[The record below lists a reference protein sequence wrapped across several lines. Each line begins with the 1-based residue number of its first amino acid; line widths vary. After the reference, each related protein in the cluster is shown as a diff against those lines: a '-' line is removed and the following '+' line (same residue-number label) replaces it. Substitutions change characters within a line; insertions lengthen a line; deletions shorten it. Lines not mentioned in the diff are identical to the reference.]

1 VAHRAADPSRRPAAE
16 GSAAERATD
25 RRPPR
30 HAQRRGRGGDERDAP
45 AGRQRLVVGL
55 LAAPGIAHDLAARLA
70 RELPQL
76 LGRRFPEVDWDVV
89 VRPEPM
95 AAASE
100 SDVDLVEIARR
111 RMLDEGWKLAVC
123 LTDYPVHIG
132 NRPVTAYASAPAG
145 VGLVSVPALGPVN
158 LDERVR
164 DAVLRLV
171 EGLLGE
177 HVDDPED
184 AEDSDRRRRM
194 QRRLEDLSTPT
205 IGRAELH
212 EGNVGFFAA
221 VGLGNLRLLMGMVRA
236 NRPWRLITGLSRALV
251 AALGLDVFGVASP
264 GIWILAAGMGWP
276 RLLLVG
282 VGSVLATCVSL
293 IAAHGL
299 WEQHHPERPAARER
313 VVLFNLTT
321 AITVAIG
328 VLTLHV
334 ALFVLNLAAAA
345 VLIPADVLERQVSRP
360 AHLATY
366 LALSWLVTSLATI
379 GGALGAALEN
389 DRAVRE
395 AAYGY
400 HPDARTEAEA

>member
-1 VAHRAADPSRRPAAE
+1 
-16 GSAAERATD
+16 
-25 RRPPR
+25 
-30 HAQRRGRGGDERDAP
+30 
-45 AGRQRLVVGL
+45 
-55 LAAPGIAHDLAARLA
+55 
-70 RELPQL
+70 
-76 LGRRFPEVDWDVV
+76 
-89 VRPEPM
+89 
-95 AAASE
+95 
-100 SDVDLVEIARR
+100 
-111 RMLDEGWKLAVC
+111 
-123 LTDYPVHIG
+123 
-132 NRPVTAYASAPAG
+132 
-145 VGLVSVPALGPVN
+145 VN

>member
-1 VAHRAADPSRRPAAE
+1 V
-16 GSAAERATD
+16 
-25 RRPPR
+25 
-30 HAQRRGRGGDERDAP
+30 
-45 AGRQRLVVGL
+45 VVGL
-55 LAAPGIAHDLAARLA
+55 LAAPGIAYDVGARLA

-76 LGRRFPEVDWDVV
+76 LRGRFPEVDWDVV
-89 VRPEPM
+89 LLPEPM
-95 AAASE
+95 AAASQ

-145 VGLVSVPALGPVN
+145 VGLISVPALGPVN

-164 DAVLRLV
+164 EAALRLV

-177 HVDDPED
+177 HVDDPDD
-184 AEDSDRRRRM
+184 AADSDRQRRM
-194 QRRLEDLSTPT
+194 QRRLEELSIPT

-212 EGNVGFFAA
+212 EGNIGFVA

-236 NRPWRLITGLSRALV
+236 NRPWRLITGLSRAIV

-276 RLLLVG
+276 RLLLIG
-282 VGSVLATCVSL
+282 IGSVLATCVSL

-299 WEQHHPERPAARER
+299 WEKHYPERPEARER

-334 ALFVLNLAAAA
+334 ALFVLNLAAAS
-345 VLIPADVLERQVSRP
+345 VLIPAGVLERQVGHP
-360 AHLATY
+360 ADLGTY

-400 HPDARTEAEA
+400 HPDARTEGEA